1 MTKIDIISGFLGAG
15 KTTLI
20 KKLITEAFA
29 GQKVVLLENEYGQVG
44 IDGGFMKG
52 AGIEVTELN
61 SGCICCTLAGD
72 FHDAL
77 DEIVDRFDPE
87 RIIIEPS
94 GVGKL
99 SEILNVVTE
108 FCAGGK
114 AEIAGSA
121 TVVDVSKCKMYLK
134 NFGEFYEDQLKSAAS
149 VIMSRTQ
156 SAKPAKIE
164 EAISLIRGQNAD
176 CPIVTTPWDDL
187 NGEKILAAI
196 ENSDAVKKSL
206 IDFEALMAEGHHHHH
221 HHHEH
226 DEHCDCGCHD
236 HEHHHHH
243 EHDEHCNCGCHDHE
257 HHHHHE
263 HGEHCD
269 CGCHDHEH
277 HHHHEHDE
285 HCDCGCHDHE
295 HHHHHEHDEHCGCGC
310 HEHEHHHH
318 HEHDEHC
325 DCGCHDH
332 EHHHHHHDEH
342 CDCGCHDHEHHHHH
356 EHGEECSCGHHH
368 HHHGDGCSCGHDH
381 DADEVFVSMG
391 IETGKVFE
399 RSVIENA
406 LNELSDQEKY
416 GFVLRAKG
424 IVPVGNG
431 EWVEFD
437 FVPEEHEIRKGAAD
451 YTGRLCII
459 GADMKQDDI
468 KALFGL

>member
-20 KKLITEAFA
+20 KKLISEAFA

-77 DEIVDRFDPE
+77 DEICDRFHPE
-87 RIIIEPS
+87 RIVIEPS

-149 VIMSRTQ
+149 VILSRTQ
-156 SAKPAKIE
+156 IAKPAKIE
-164 EAISLIRGQNAD
+164 EAVNLIREQNAE

-187 NGEKILAAI
+187 SGEKILAAI
-196 ENSDAVKKSL
+196 ENGDAVKKSL
-206 IDFEALMAEGHHHHH
+206 IDFEALMAEAHHHHH
-221 HHHEH
+221 HDEECCCGHHDHEH
-226 DEHCDCGCHD
+226 HHHDEECCCGHHDHEHHHHDEECSCGHHDHEHHHHDEECCCGHHD

-243 EHDEHCNCGCHDHE
+243 D
-257 HHHHHE
+257 
-263 HGEHCD
+263 
-269 CGCHDHEH
+269 
-277 HHHHEHDE
+277 
-285 HCDCGCHDHE
+285 
-295 HHHHHEHDEHCGCGC
+295 
-310 HEHEHHHH
+310 
-318 HEHDEHC
+318 
-325 DCGCHDH
+325 
-332 EHHHHHHDEH
+332 
-342 CDCGCHDHEHHHHH
+342 
-356 EHGEECSCGHHH
+356 HGEECSCGHHH
-368 HHHGDGCSCGHDH
+368 YHGAGCSCGHDH

-406 LNELSDQEKY
+406 LNALSDQDKY

-424 IVPVGNG
+424 IVPVEGG

-437 FVPEEHEIRKGAAD
+437 FVPEEHEIRKGVAD
-451 YTGRLCII
+451 ITGRLCII
-459 GADMKQDDI
+459 GADMKQADI